1 MACEEV
7 FELTPPTPTPE
18 QVADNISEAKRNGY
32 HLICGGRYT
41 WLLER
46 EWDSIISIVPEE
58 YAEARALNNV
68 DMEAQVEEAML
79 DEAQAQ
85 AEGMQECYDL

>member
-46 EWDSIISIVPEE
+46 EWNSILDIVPEE
-58 YAEARALNNV
+58 YAEAWGLSKV
-68 DMEAQVEEAML
+68 DVERVMNE
-79 DEAQAQ
+79 EAQAI